1 MVRLASL
8 NAVGSLGAL
17 LVLWTYCVTCLHA
30 VIDACVFGV
39 VLCVV
44 CCLLCLVC
52 VVCCVLCIV
61 CCVVCALS
69 CVLCVV
75 CCVLRVVCCVLR
87 VVCCGLCV
95 VCLCDVCCVL
105 CVVDS
110 ICYDPYAMTCD
121 DFLYVFRKSSHLHET
136 HLEEL

>member
-1 MVRLASL
+1 MQSARSAPCLCCGLNVLRVFMQSLMRASL
-8 NAVGSLGAL
+8 
-17 LVLWTYCVTCLHA
+17 
-30 VIDACVFGV
+30 

-44 CCLLCLVC
+44 CCVLFVVSCVLC

-75 CCVLRVVCCVLR
+75 CCVLRVVCCVLC

-136 HLEEL
+136 HLEEF